1 MADAPPHDDS
11 KGPVTSANET
21 TPATAA
27 PGGAEADQSV
37 TPATTALG
45 AEAGQSVT
53 PATTALGA
61 EAGQSVTPAKAAG
74 DKPAGTAPAEPVKGE
89 VSRTDAPGAGASAAP
104 TAEPRQEPAAPKPAN
119 PAAAVTAATSETSS
133 ATGQPTPP
141 EKPAAVVK
149 PAAPAAKAA
158 PKPAALGAEAG
169 AKPAAKAAEHPPK
182 VAAPTGP
189 SEPPPPADMPLPA
202 FITTLQARMPDAIA
216 HISYFVGDWTIV
228 APVARV
234 HDVLR
239 YLRTAPDAAFDFCS
253 DVTATDWPPRPE
265 RFDLVYCLYSI
276 AHRHR
281 IRVKTRVAEHQ
292 PVPSATDLWTAA
304 NWLEREVFDMF
315 GVNFT
320 GHPDRRRILMPDD
333 WQGYP
338 QRKDY
343 PLEGPGELLMENP
356 IDWLKLRQT
365 RDEADIE

>member
-37 TPATTALG
+37 TPATAAPG
-45 AEAGQSVT
+45 AEADQS
-53 PATTALGA
+53 G
-61 EAGQSVTPAKAAG
+61 TPAKAAG

-133 ATGQPTPP
+133 ATGQPTPA
-141 EKPAAVVK
+141 EKPAAAVK

-281 IRVKTRVAEHQ
+281 VRVKTRVAEHQ